1 MGRAADV
8 PAGPGSSMPRAEE
21 SLLVA
26 VLLTVSGGF
35 LDAFTWL
42 AHGNVLAN
50 TQSANVV
57 LLGVYAALGEWPQ
70 AFRHVPPILA
80 FVLGAFTAACLR
92 AYASDAGRRVSLLL
106 EIFLLLAVI
115 VLHDD
120 LPSTGA
126 TLLISFAAA
135 VQTTR
140 FVKVEGWTFS
150 SVMTTGNLRHSTEA
164 VFAGLFDRAQPQ
176 AFREARIFA
185 TICVAFGLGATIGA
199 LATHHLSGGTPLA
212 GPVLLLGLALL
223 FCEAKERA

>member
-1 MGRAADV
+1 
-8 PAGPGSSMPRAEE
+8 
-21 SLLVA
+21 VA

-57 LLGVYAALGEWPQ
+57 LLGVYTALGQWPE
-70 AFRHVPPILA
+70 AFRHIPPIVA
-80 FVLGAFTAACLR
+80 FVLGAFTAAYLR

-106 EIFLLLAVI
+106 EIALLFAVM
-115 VLHDD
+115 VLHQQ
-120 LPSTGA
+120 LPSTA
-126 TLLISFAAA
+126 VTLLISFAAA

-164 VFAGLFDRAQPQ
+164 VFAGLFDRAQPH
-176 AFREARIFA
+176 AFQEARVFA
-185 TICVAFGLGATIGA
+185 MICMAFGLGATIGA
-199 LATHHLSGGTPLA
+199 FTTSHLSGGAALA
-212 GPVLLLGLALL
+212 VPVLLLGTALL
-223 FCEAKERA
+223 VCEVKERA